1 MSEPYISLILIAV
14 FIAGAG
20 SYFTRHKWPRVTF
33 FIMSLALLSLGV
45 WMLLSTYQLYL
56 IDEAH
61 TFSKHNTTFKKEDA
75 PTRFMLSVAFHAGMG
90 LLLTGVAFIGMHKA
104 VYSQKADF
112 FDHFK

>member
-1 MSEPYISLILIAV
+1 MTEPFISIMLVLIV
-14 FIAGAG
+14 VVGVT
-20 SYFTRHKWPRVTF
+20 SYLTRHKWPRVTF

-104 VYSQKADF
+104 IYSKKTDF
-112 FDHFK
+112 FDHF

>member
-1 MSEPYISLILIAV
+1 MSEPYISLLLIAV

-33 FIMSLALLSLGV
+33 FIMSLALLSLGA

-56 IDEAH
+56 VDEAH

-75 PTRFMLSVAFHAGMG
+75 PTRFLLSVAFHAGIG
-90 LLLTGVAFIGMHKA
+90 LLLSGVAGWGMYKA
-104 VYSQKADF
+104 IYSKKANF
-112 FDHFK
+112 FDYF